1 MVRHPLL
8 RLISNLPNILAIALM
23 GLKWRNAG
31 QACISANRVYVQSG
45 VYEEFAAILKERTSK
60 LVVGHGSDKAST
72 IGPVTTPASLDRLSK
87 QVQDAKHYGAR
98 ILLGGDRVK
107 NETGFFFQPT
117 IIANATSQMLITQEE
132 SFAPVLAIYRF
143 DSEQEV
149 VELANNTP
157 VSLFTIS
164 PLRSRLHRLTTTFRW
179 VWLPMPSLRI

>member
-1 MVRHPLL
+1 M
-8 RLISNLPNILAIALM
+8 SNPANILDTALM

-45 VYEEFAAILKERTSK
+45 VYEKFAAILKDRTSK

-87 QVQDAKHYGAR
+87 QVQDAKGHGAR
-98 ILLGGDRVK
+98 ILLGGDRIK
-107 NETGFFFQPT
+107 SETGFFVQPT
-117 IIANATSQMLITQEE
+117 IIADATSKMLVTREE

-149 VELANNTP
+149 IELANNTP
-157 VSLFTIS
+157 VSSTVFSSTHM
-164 PLRSRLHRLTTTFRW
+164 HRLTATFRW
-179 VWLPMPSLRI
+179 VWLPTPSLRI

>member
-1 MVRHPLL
+1 MVRHPSLCHT
-8 RLISNLPNILAIALM
+8 SNLTNISFVALM

-45 VYEEFAAILKERTSK
+45 VYEAFAAILKERTSK

-87 QVQDAKHYGAR
+87 QVRDAKSHGAR

-107 NETGFFFQPT
+107 DETGFFFQPT
-117 IIANATSQMLITQEE
+117 IIADATSQMLVTQEE

-157 VSLFTIS
+157 VSAFNV
-164 PLRSRLHRLTTTFRW
+164 F
-179 VWLPMPSLRI
+179 LPRT